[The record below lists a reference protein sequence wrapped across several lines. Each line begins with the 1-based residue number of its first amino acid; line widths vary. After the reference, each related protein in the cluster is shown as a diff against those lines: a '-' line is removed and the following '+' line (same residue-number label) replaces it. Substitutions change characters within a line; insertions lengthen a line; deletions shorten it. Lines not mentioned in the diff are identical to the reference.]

1 MGTTTTES
9 ELMHSTTGAPRARM
23 LAVCGTPAA
32 VDDRV
37 AELLASGWTL
47 SGQTISHKR
56 GVKEV
61 RLVRAVEL
69 RGEVER

>member
-9 ELMHSTTGAPRARM
+9 ELMHPTTAAPRARM
-23 LAVCGTPAA
+23 MTVRGHLGA
-32 VDDRV
+32 VDERV
-37 AELLASGWTL
+37 GELLASGWTL
-47 SGQTISHKR
+47 SGQTNFHKR

>member
-1 MGTTTTES
+1 MSVEGELLHPTTK
-9 ELMHSTTGAPRARM
+9 APRARM
-23 LAVCGTPAA
+23 MTVRGHLGA

-47 SGQTISHKR
+47 SGQTNSHKR